1 MNRNATGHIVTT
13 TLMLG
18 ATLAAAFSA
27 MQAQAADRTLRQVT
41 LPTVEIVA
49 RREVVMAAQA
59 PRVAQ
64 LPLVTVTGKRL
75 VPDSPTRLA
84 QKPAA
89 AAPRS

>member
-1 MNRNATGHIVTT
+1 MNLSTSRHLATTA
-13 TLMLG
+13 LMLG

-27 MQAQAADRTLRQVT
+27 TQAQAADRTVRVAT

-49 RREVVMAAQA
+49 RREVVLA

-64 LPLVTVTGKRL
+64 LPRVTVTGKRTL
-75 VPDSPTRLA
+75 AEAPTRLA

>member
-1 MNRNATGHIVTT
+1 MNRTT
-13 TLMLG
+13 TRHVVTSALMLF

-27 MQAQAADRTLRQVT
+27 TQAQAGERTVRVVT

-49 RREVVMAAQA
+49 RREVVMA
-59 PRVAQ
+59 PRVVQ
-64 LPLVTVTGKRL
+64 LPRVTVIGKRP
-75 VPDSPTRLA
+75 VAEAPTRVA

>member
-1 MNRNATGHIVTT
+1 MNRNATAHIATT
-13 TLMLG
+13 ALMLG

-27 MQAQAADRTLRQVT
+27 TQAQAADRTVRVAT

-49 RREVVMAAQA
+49 RREVVMA

-64 LPLVTVTGKRL
+64 LPLVVVTGKRIA
-75 VPDSPTRLA
+75 PESPTRLA

>member
-1 MNRNATGHIVTT
+1 MNRTT
-13 TLMLG
+13 TRHVVTSALMLV

-27 MQAQAADRTLRQVT
+27 TQAQAGEQRAVRVAT

-49 RREVVMAAQA
+49 RREVVMA

-64 LPLVTVTGKRL
+64 LPLVTVVGKRP
-75 VPDSPTRLA
+75 VAGAPTRLA
-84 QKPAA
+84 QKPGA

>member
-1 MNRNATGHIVTT
+1 MNRTATRHAAA
-13 TLMLG
+13 TLLMIG

-27 MQAQAADRTLRQVT
+27 AQVQAGDRTVRVAT

-49 RREVVMAAQA
+49 RREVVLA

-64 LPLVTVTGKRL
+64 LPLVTVTGKRP
-75 VPDSPTRLA
+75 VAEAPTRVA

-89 AAPRS
+89 PAARS